1 MSLEKHWKR
10 LLFKWTARKGLT
22 ATLLFLALAL
32 FTEYLVVHLFISF
45 GLTDTFLFTDSL
57 FTLPISPLFHLLPLG
72 VTVVL
77 VSSWM
82 YLTKHI
88 AVVPQKK
95 SPTKPKR
102 QRLRTRK
109 VRFKSIRR
117 FFKRISKKF
126 GWISR
131 PIESFYQLHF
141 AKATVKSTA
150 TIIGIFL
157 VSILTLHTVGSP
169 SFIYEIV
176 TGFYKTNPS
185 FHGFVLKTFEITQGI
200 GQTLAPLG
208 WLGSAINNA
217 LLAMA
222 PSFRSA
228 LEGFGA
234 STTGPMVTLDLVW
247 KYAICQN
254 IAAWAS
260 ALTALTYGQYTSH
273 PYRRYKRR

>member
-1 MSLEKHWKR
+1 MSSEKQWKR

-22 ATLLFLALAL
+22 ATLLFLALTL
-32 FTEYLVVHLFISF
+32 FIEYLVVYLFTSF
-45 GLTDTFLFTDSL
+45 GLTDTFLFTG
-57 FTLPISPLFHLLPLG
+57 LPISPLFHLLPLG

-102 QRLRTRK
+102 QRPRTRK
-109 VRFKSIRR
+109 IRFRSIKR
-117 FFKRISKKF
+117 FFKKINRKF
-126 GWISR
+126 EWINR
-131 PIESFYQLHF
+131 AIESFYQLHF
-141 AKATVKSTA
+141 AKATVKSTT
-150 TIIGIFL
+150 TIIGVFL

-169 SFIYEIV
+169 NFIYEVV
-176 TGFYKTNPS
+176 TRFYKTNPS
-185 FHGFVLKTFEITQGI
+185 FHGFVLETFEVTQGI

-208 WLGSAINNA
+208 WIGSTINNA

-222 PSFRSA
+222 PGFRSA
-228 LEGFGA
+228 LEGFGT
-234 STTGPMVTLDLVW
+234 SITGPMVTLDLVW

-260 ALTALTYGQYTSH
+260 ALTALAYGQYTSH